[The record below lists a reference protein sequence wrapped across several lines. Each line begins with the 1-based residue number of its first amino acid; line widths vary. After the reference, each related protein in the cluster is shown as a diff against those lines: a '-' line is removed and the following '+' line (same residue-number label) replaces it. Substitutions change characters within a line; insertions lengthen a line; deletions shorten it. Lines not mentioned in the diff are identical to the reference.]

1 MANISGALRDD
12 MSLFGLGDLFRGTN
26 RTASRPRAIPIN
38 IDDSVS
44 QTMTGTSTDYADLG
58 RPLVPHNMVSSQ
70 LQGATQSFQIGGT
83 GQRTI
88 EDADMTT
95 QDRANIVASV
105 TVQDFMRQTLRVTDE
120 PMKNRFLIHIGRLT
134 FPVGYDQLCAE
145 TDKLLTADPTQHGS
159 DSSEIFGSNMVMIA
173 PQDKKKEIA
182 DEKAA
187 ALAVARAELA
197 KPLQVKRAIIEK
209 GYDPKA

>member
-1 MANISGALRDD
+1 
-12 MSLFGLGDLFRGTN
+12 
-26 RTASRPRAIPIN
+26 
-38 IDDSVS
+38 
-44 QTMTGTSTDYADLG
+44 
-58 RPLVPHNMVSSQ
+58 
-70 LQGATQSFQIGGT
+70 
-83 GQRTI
+83 
-88 EDADMTT
+88 MTT
-95 QDRANIVASV
+95 QARANIVASV

-145 TDKLLTADPTQHGS
+145 TDKLLTTDPTQHGS